1 MNKSIQLL
9 ILSLLV
15 LSFSCTPKEE
25 PASDEDYYIKFK
37 ANGKEINYKATIAT
51 PLILFFDSNGPI
63 HQGAILVLGP
73 GSDGTKNAIS
83 INLRNETA
91 FQSGISYEMQDGITY
106 QSAQLARINFSWFDE
121 NGDIY
126 NAVIL
131 KSAVPNLN
139 IVEDASLR
147 FNDLSANVSQG
158 TFNAILI
165 GPNTNSVRGNTEVRI
180 TEGDFKLPV
189 VRN

>member
-1 MNKSIQLL
+1 MKKSIQLL
-9 ILSLLV
+9 ILSFVILG
-15 LSFSCTPKEE
+15 FSCTSKEDSN
-25 PASDEDYYIKFK
+25 PDEEYFIKFRV
-37 ANGKEINYKATIAT
+37 NGKEIRYKATIAT

-83 INLRNETA
+83 INLRNETE
-91 FQSGISYEMQDGITY
+91 FQSGISYEMQNGITY
-106 QSAQLARINFSWFDE
+106 QTAQLARINFSWFDE

-147 FNDLSANVSQG
+147 FNVLSANVSQG
-158 TFNAILI
+158 TFSAILI
-165 GPNTNSVRGNTEVRI
+165 GPVTNTGRGNTEMRI
-180 TEGDFKLPV
+180 TEGEFKLPV